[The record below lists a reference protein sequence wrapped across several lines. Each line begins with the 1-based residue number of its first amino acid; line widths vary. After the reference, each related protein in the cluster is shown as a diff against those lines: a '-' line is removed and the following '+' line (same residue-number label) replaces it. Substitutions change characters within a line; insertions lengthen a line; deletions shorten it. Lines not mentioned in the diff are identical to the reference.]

1 MVIEKA
7 QLLKVGAGP
16 TDSRL
21 TVIFVHGIGGS
32 PYNTWRKDPH
42 SQTLIDLFEQDSA
55 LREIEFYSFG
65 YRTGVKPWQYDFK
78 TVAELLYSDIQV
90 NLPEKHI
97 IFVAHS
103 MGGLVVQQYIVNRYE
118 TFDEINL
125 KAVKGT
131 VYLSVPFHGS
141 GLAELLPSWFANR
154 QIKSLRR
161 KNPQLALL
169 EKNWNKYAY
178 RGGVKSLPENLKH
191 KISQI
196 ALRGERDRVVASVSS
211 TPLYLGAEVVAVDE
225 GHSSICKVD
234 SSSTVYKTIR
244 EFLQKHLEPQSTST
258 KAMIFH
264 IHGLDKQQYEV
275 QPHIE
280 LNWTEY
286 FDIYTS
292 PRKLPSTLEWSV
304 MGKSLGEAAD
314 YWSQN
319 RVTMRGCVRVYAS
332 LCLPGGILIG
342 SRFSQARGAVIEVAQ
357 RGQIWSSLRHD
368 PSFKVNIKRTT
379 GNNSNSKRA
388 IVVLSVTNDIE
399 QTVISY
405 LKQTDVQYELLINLT
420 PLSGVGQR
428 SISGAEQAV
437 SYAIEVKTAVDKLK
451 QQGIKETDLYLNCPF
466 GVAVFVGHYLTA
478 VGPIQVYDFMNPGYT
493 PACVI

>member
-7 QLLKVGAGP
+7 QLIKVGAGP
-16 TDSRL
+16 TDSRFS
-21 TVIFVHGIGGS
+21 VIFVHGIGGD
-32 PYNTWRKDPH
+32 PYDTWRKDAH
-42 SQTLIDLFEQDSA
+42 SKTLIELLKQEPV
-55 LREIEFYSFG
+55 LREAEFYSYG
-65 YRTGVKPWQYDFK
+65 YRTSLKPWQYDFK

-90 NLPEKHI
+90 NLPGKHI

-125 KAVKGT
+125 KAVIGA

-141 GLAELLPSWFANR
+141 GLAELFPKSLANR

-161 KNPQLALL
+161 KNPQLDLL
-169 EKNWNKYAY
+169 ERNWNKYVY
-178 RGGVKSLPENLKH
+178 RGGVESLPENLKH
-191 KISQI
+191 NISQI
-196 ALRGERDRVVASVSS
+196 ALRGERDRVVARVSS
-211 TPLYLGAEVVAVDE
+211 TPLYFGAEVVAVDE

-234 SSSTVYKTIR
+234 RDSTVYKTIR
-244 EFLQKHLEPQSTST
+244 EFLQKNLEPQSTCS
-258 KAMIFH
+258 KAMIFYV
-264 IHGLDKQQYEV
+264 HGYDKQQYEA
-275 QPHIE
+275 QPEIE

-286 FDIYTS
+286 FDAYTS
-292 PRKLPSTLEWSV
+292 PRKLPSKLEWSE
-304 MGKSLGEAAD
+304 MGKELGEAAN

-319 RVTMRGCVRVYAS
+319 QFPVKGCVRIYAT

-342 SRFSQARGAVIEVAQ
+342 SRFSQTRGAVIEVAQ
-357 RGQIWSSLRHD
+357 GGQIWSSLRRD
-368 PSFKVNIKRTT
+368 PSYKVNMKRTT

-399 QTVISY
+399 NTVISY
-405 LKQTDVQYELLINLT
+405 LTQTDVQYGLLINLT
-420 PLSGVGQR
+420 PLSGTGQR
-428 SISGAEQAV
+428 SIGGAEQAV
-437 SYAIEVKTAVDKLK
+437 SYAIEVKGAVDGLK
-451 QQGIKETDLYLNCPF
+451 QQGIEEIDLFLNCPL

-478 VGPIQVYDFMNPGYT
+478 VSPIQVYDFMNPGYT